1 MHPANPAYW
10 SGRVLGEAAAR
21 RGGKG
26 RPGCRRRLLLLL
38 RTHRQGQVQRRDAQG
53 DEGWRMRPGGGQRSP
68 CPARELPP
76 CQGLAGLELAQLL
89 QLCFWSPSLR
99 DASKPAAA
107 LRPGQ
112 ERPRSFGGCADLT
125 LGGGGAWSERSLFA
139 GPSHNSNEFAGGSV
153 PSETGY
159 LQPLWPRWGKGTET
173 PGPQKARDEAG
184 GGGREGS
191 IPSSPRS
198 GDPNTSQ
205 AISVTEEASSQRGS
219 TKSTSAGPNTHATL
233 QCCCSRC
240 QLSDLPSCCPA
251 LKRLGKQP
259 L

>member
-1 MHPANPAYW
+1 MENETW
-10 SGRVLGEAAAR
+10 
-21 RGGKG
+21 
-26 RPGCRRRLLLLL
+26 
-38 RTHRQGQVQRRDAQG
+38 
-53 DEGWRMRPGGGQRSP
+53 GGGQHSP
-68 CPARELPP
+68 CPAKEPP
-76 CQGLAGLELAQLL
+76 PRARGLLGWSWHGYCSSA
-89 QLCFWSPSLR
+89 FWSPSLR

-112 ERPRSFGGCADLT
+112 ERPHGFGDRADLT
-125 LGGGGAWSERSLFA
+125 LGGGGARSERSLFA

-153 PSETGY
+153 PNETGY

-173 PGPQKARDEAG
+173 PGPQKAQDEAE

-191 IPSSPRS
+191 IPSSPWS

-251 LKRLGKQP
+251 LKRLSKQP